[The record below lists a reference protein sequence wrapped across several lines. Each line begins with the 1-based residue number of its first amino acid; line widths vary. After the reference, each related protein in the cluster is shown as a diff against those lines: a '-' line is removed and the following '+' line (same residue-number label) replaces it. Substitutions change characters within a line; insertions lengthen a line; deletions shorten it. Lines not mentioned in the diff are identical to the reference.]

1 MKQISS
7 LELHF
12 LLKELDVLKDSRI
25 DKIYQP
31 EKNVIVFSLYKANL
45 GKKMLKIVV
54 GKALFIFEE
63 KENYAE
69 TLGFG
74 MLLRKHLDGYFLQGI
89 EQIKPER
96 ILRLSFKTKSD
107 MKCLYLEFF
116 GKGNTILC
124 DEKNMIINSLEHHE
138 FKERAIKP
146 KNNYK
151 YPVMQYNL
159 FDIDKTQLIELF
171 KNSKK
176 DSLVISLAVELGF
189 GGVYSEETCLLS
201 NIDKNADPKNMDEK
215 QIQSILTNIKKLID
229 KKIEPKAVFQ
239 DSNLI
244 DAIPFD
250 LEVYGKYD
258 KQKFTAFNEALSF
271 YYSHFREAEETEFDR
286 KLRSLQRIVEEQKQ
300 AIEEL
305 KKEEKELRE
314 KGEFIY
320 HKYNLVKEVLEEI
333 NKASKKY
340 SWKEI
345 KEKLKGHKVIK
356 EINEKDRKVVVEIE

>member
-12 LLKELDVLKDSRI
+12 LLKELEILNGSRV
-25 DKIYQP
+25 DKVYQP
-31 EKNVIVFSLYKANL
+31 EKNVIVFSLYKANS
-45 GKKMLKIVV
+45 GKKTLKIVV
-54 GKALFIFEE
+54 GKAMFIAEE
-63 KENYAE
+63 KENYGE

-74 MLLRKHLDGYFLQGI
+74 MLLRKHLDGHFLQDI

-96 ILRLSFKTKSD
+96 ILKLSFKTKDSK
-107 MKCLYLEFF
+107 KCLYLEFF
-116 GKGNTILC
+116 GKGNAILC

-146 KNNYK
+146 RNTYK
-151 YPVMQYNL
+151 HPVMKYNL
-159 FDIDKTQLIELF
+159 FDLNKNQLQELSA
-171 KNSKK
+171 NSKK
-176 DSLVISLAVELGF
+176 DSLVTSLAVELGL
-189 GGVYSEETCLLS
+189 GGIYSEETCLLS
-201 NIDKNADPKNMDEK
+201 NTDKNANPKNMDEK
-215 QIQSILTNIKKLID
+215 QIQSILTDIKKLIN

-239 DSNLI
+239 DSSLI
-244 DAIPFD
+244 DVLPFD
-250 LEVYGKYD
+250 LRVYEKHG
-258 KQKFTAFNEALSF
+258 KQKFATFSEALSF
-271 YYSHFREAEETEFDR
+271 YYSHFRETKETEFDR
-286 KLRSLQRIVEEQKQ
+286 KLRSLQRIAEEQKQ

-314 KGEFIY
+314 KGELIY

-345 KEKLKGHKVIK
+345 KDKLKGHKVVK
-356 EINEKDRKVVVEIE
+356 EINEKERKVVVEV